1 MSYQPSTSLMKRSDA
16 NAQDR
21 EDGGNPVP
29 SPTKSS
35 SGLSLKGR
43 ALRYLAMRD
52 YSRAE
57 LVSKLTPYAQDSAEV
72 ARTIDEL
79 AAKGLQSDERTAN
92 AVARVGAARYGNA
105 RIKAKL
111 QHKGVDAHQIQAALE
126 ALEDSE
132 LSRARAV
139 WQRKFGE
146 QTDEPKEK
154 ARQIRF
160 LVGRGFSQSVVY
172 RVIRGAEE
180 E

>member
-1 MSYQPSTSLMKRSDA
+1 MKRSDPEGA
-16 NAQDR
+16 EAA
-21 EDGGNPVP
+21 GGSAPPLP
-29 SPTKSS
+29 SNKTKT
-35 SGLSLKGR
+35 GLSLKAR
-43 ALRYLAMRD
+43 ALRYLAMRE

-57 LVSKLTPYAQDSAEV
+57 LISKLAPHAQDPAEL
-72 ARTIDEL
+72 ATTINDL

-111 QHKGVDAHQIQAALE
+111 QLKGVGASHIQSALSD
-126 ALEDSE
+126 LEESE
-132 LSRARAV
+132 LSRARAI

-146 QTDEPKEK
+146 QADEPKEK

-172 RVIRGAEE
+172 RVIRGAEDE
-180 E
+180 